1 SSSIKFQEMKTK
13 SAEESSDEKASA
25 KADDG
30 FPAAMDLISY
40 NDLLEK
46 YLQSKMN
53 KTQLT
58 VSNIEDG
65 SYLLK
70 MNIDPFPPL
79 TCLISKHDWV
89 LTMQKVSSLVKMS
102 SETTPAV
109 NSCPPVDDVLETTV
123 SVNETTPESKKSPLS
138 PPSTSNTSSSQGEQR
153 NRKSRRSLK
162 VRFHRLGA
170 DQYKVVGVAE
180 SASPVKVAGE
190 DVPTAQKHTPKKGH
204 KKGKK
209 SKRRSSES
217 MGNEEV
223 AYMIDE
229 SPVAELCS
237 SNTSQMLNGS
247 SSAGSASNGCHDSSL
262 PEAIC
267 SLSKAFVAKAK
278 SAAVVVTWPSSTETM
293 SVQNGDSDSSIAP
306 AQSLVLHHT
315 WKHKHRRGD
324 PVKVSSYVKRQST
337 PVSATISVKRR
348 IPRMSPRIDTSEVE
362 SRMSERKY
370 ELRRRYS
377 APPST
382 RASDYPGDVPTS
394 IAPPPSL
401 GHEAIQIYNF
411 CRSPSENT
419 RSKCKARKMSDVS
432 DEPLF
437 AVKKEEE
444 IAPSSDA
451 DIASPKKPN
460 TNGTSPRAPQ
470 VVVKKEPIE
479 ENNPSLASES
489 VPATNQKS
497 VSRRGKSKKAGRPKK
512 IRPRAGRRTGERVT
526 ADDQISSD
534 DVASRITHN
543 AAGDSDATEE
553 SRVPSVDEEVVERLI
568 LSGGGLKKKE
578 RSSRKRRSLNTDG
591 IGVEVNPRRRRS
603 SGDAYF
609 GDDDDEDGR
618 DGLYIDE
625 GEARNETEPKDAPP
639 EDVLM
644 DQENQCDTD
653 DKDECVLPTI
663 RIEEADPLT
672 EKEEHFE
679 EEVEEE
685 HEADPEDEHEA
696 EPEVSDGSLRS
707 ESDLSRLSLDRTVTR
722 PTEGTLEYRFKMW
735 SDAYRRFRTNPYF
748 IPEGEEAKA
757 PQFVRYPPRST
768 SDVVVV
774 QKDDKAF
781 ALLRGR
787 FEVAIKLPVKGP
799 NPTNWKEILV
809 GDVVWVRWRKNE
821 HWPATVY
828 EITDAVP
835 VKVTVFWVND
845 KTQSTVDYTQV
856 DLFDM
861 AFHIRFDCRRSDPK
875 YVKAVVTALRY
886 VGKMG
891 FWESFLTRRVYEEL
905 VKEEG
910 PTFCQHISAEEIKRI
925 MSKQAKQA
933 KLSKEMKKEDQIR
946 LQKSEEL
953 LQALQASHFIFSYD
967 DPPIVGSA
975 YPLTNQVLE
984 DYLGSACY
992 ASRNSEPLF
1001 EDGKSP
1007 FFGAAQKY
1015 DIDPEVM
1022 GSNEIYHPDYPEN
1035 GILPP
1040 ENVIN
1045 VVTIGYGTGTMDE
1058 IDSSDN
1064 NHIQEVN
1071 EIANIVIDEVKP
1083 PTMEPFSEID
1093 ALRRAQP
1100 YRLPPKKR
1108 HRFKPFG
1115 VKPSKM
1121 KRPI

>member
-1 SSSIKFQEMKTK
+1 MKTK
-13 SAEESSDEKASA
+13 SAEESSDEKAS
-25 KADDG
+25 D
-30 FPAAMDLISY
+30 
-40 NDLLEK
+40 DLLEK

-79 TCLISKHDWV
+79 TCLISKHDW
-89 LTMQKVSSLVKMS
+89 
-102 SETTPAV
+102 
-109 NSCPPVDDVLETTV
+109 CPPVDDVLETTV

-204 KKGKK
+204 RKGKK

-315 WKHKHRRGD
+315 WKRL
-324 PVKVSSYVKRQST
+324 RQFSEAN
-337 PVSATISVKRR
+337 PLSIIVIINDFVLATISVKRR

-419 RSKCKARKMSDVS
+419 ARKMSDVS

-470 VVVKKEPIE
+470 VVVKKEPTE

-497 VSRRGKSKKAGRPKK
+497 VSRRGKSKKAGR
-512 IRPRAGRRTGERVT
+512 
-526 ADDQISSD
+526 ISSD
-534 DVASRITHN
+534 DVASRVTYN

-553 SRVPSVDEEVVERLI
+553 SRIPSVDEEVVERII

-653 DKDECVLPTI
+653 DKDECVLPAI

-722 PTEGTLEYRFKMW
+722 PTEGTLEYR
-735 SDAYRRFRTNPYF
+735 TNPYF

-768 SDVVVV
+768 SDVVVI

-1015 DIDPEVM
+1015 DIDPE
-1022 GSNEIYHPDYPEN
+1022 YHPDYPEN

-1071 EIANIVIDEVKP
+1071 EIANIVIDEVKVQTFWSKAIEDEAPDLMRSCRLETPDIDPEYHPDYPENGILP
-1083 PTMEPFSEID
+1083 PENVINVVTIGYGTGTMDEID
-1093 ALRRAQP
+1093 SSDNNHIQEVNEIANIVIDE
-1100 YRLPPKKR
+1100 
-1108 HRFKPFG
+1108 
-1115 VKPSKM
+1115 VKV
-1121 KRPI
+1121 